1 MVKKYMNGEG
11 NLLSRTNYNV
21 PMNVS
26 PALLEDMMKSACYGA
41 LSALMPNIALNLD
54 NNTQQTEWMMPSG
67 EESDD
72 MLRRQKLTI
81 NNQTQWY
88 TYNSAQELVNLVT
101 AMTAAKFQPSKANIT
116 FGTYALDWYERYKKP
131 QLGDGHNENYKSM
144 LKVHILPAIGD
155 KDIAD
160 ITVRDVQDIM
170 NTLKTASTGKQVK
183 SIINMVMDAA
193 IADELYHHPNPTKDK
208 RIHMPT
214 KKEPREPVPQ
224 EDLARIMNHLPNML
238 PEHTSLLAMLI
249 MTGARRGEALG
260 TRWEDIDWKEKT
272 IHLQRVVR
280 FKMNQPV
287 VSDIMKTPAANRTI
301 ALWDE
306 LIPYLGAPQ
315 ESGYI
320 VHKDGQPLSE
330 RSLRNRWNAMM
341 KELVKIGVTPFTA
354 HQLRHSYATIAAN
367 SGDIASKVLQ
377 GMLGHTNFATTMNI
391 YAGLDNE
398 KIRQSS
404 SGLSAAYAQI
414 CEKSCSKVE

>member
-1 MVKKYMNGEG
+1 MKSSV
-11 NLLSRTNYNV
+11 LSSVSRTNYNAL
-21 PMNVS
+21 MNMT
-26 PALLEDMMKSACYGA
+26 PAMLEDIIAKSAYYGA
-41 LSALMPNIALNLD
+41 MSALMPNHALNFD
-54 NNTQQTEWMMPSG
+54 NSTQQTEWMLPSG

-81 NNQTQWY
+81 NGQTQWY
-88 TYNSAQELVNLVT
+88 SYDSAQSLVNLVA
-101 AMTAAKFQPSKANIT
+101 AMTAAKFQPAKANIT

-131 QLGDGHNENYKSM
+131 QLSAGHNENYKSM

-160 ITVRDVQDIM
+160 ITVHDVQDIM
-170 NTLKTASTGKQVK
+170 NDLKSASTGKQVK

-260 TRWEDIDWKEKT
+260 TRWEDIDWKSKT

-301 ALWDE
+301 AIWDE
-306 LIPYLGAPQ
+306 LIPYLGTPQ

-341 KELVKIGVTPFTA
+341 KKLKSIGVKPFTA
-354 HQLRHSYATIAAN
+354 HQLRHPYVKLKTNIYYQPKSNVHRKNRLHLSSVSRQAHRAPFWNAI
-367 SGDIASKVLQ
+367 VLQ
-377 GMLGHTNFATTMNI
+377 
-391 YAGLDNE
+391 
-398 KIRQSS
+398 
-404 SGLSAAYAQI
+404 
-414 CEKSCSKVE
+414 

>member
-1 MVKKYMNGEG
+1 MNGECDLLYQNYVDNTAVIG
-11 NLLSRTNYNV
+11 SMNLQQAMAYASY
-21 PMNVS
+21 
-26 PALLEDMMKSACYGA
+26 YGA
-41 LSALMPNIALNLD
+41 MSALSSFGGMHLD

-67 EESDD
+67 EDND
-72 MLRRQKLTI
+72 MQRRQKLTI
-81 NNQTQWY
+81 NGNTQWH
-88 TYNSAQELVNLVT
+88 TYNSTQELVNLVQ
-101 AMTAAKFQPSKANIT
+101 AMTAARFQPSKSNRT
-116 FGTYALDWYERYKKP
+116 FRDYALNWYERYKKP
-131 QLGDGHNENYKSM
+131 QLGAGHNENYKSM
-144 LKVHILPAIGD
+144 MKVHILPMIGD

-160 ITVRDVQDIM
+160 ITVADVQDIM
-170 NTLKTASTGKQVK
+170 DTLKSASTGKQVK

-214 KKEPREPVPQ
+214 AKKAREPVSQ
-224 EDLARIMNHLPNML
+224 EDLSRIINHLPNML

-260 TRWEDIDWKEKT
+260 TRWEDIDWENKT

-280 FKMNQPV
+280 FQSNQPV

-301 ALWDE
+301 SLWDS
-306 LIPYLGAPQ
+306 LIPYLGEPQ
-315 ESGYI
+315 ETGYI
-320 VHKDGQPLSE
+320 IHKDGQPISE
-330 RSLRNRWNAMM
+330 RTLRNRWSAMM
-341 KELVKIGVTPFTA
+341 KELKSIGVTPFTA

-367 SGDIASKVLQ
+367 SGDIPPKVLQ
-377 GMLGHTNFATTMNI
+377 GMLGHANFATTMNI